1 MQSTFAKTLVTE
13 IIGNLIN
20 QDLFNLKLEFF
31 NKHIRKE
38 INMKKITG
46 VLSGCLMFFT
56 AAVAAAGAGTIGMAF
71 GVAGLNLKSLARP

>member
-1 MQSTFAKTLVTE
+1 
-13 IIGNLIN
+13 
-20 QDLFNLKLEFF
+20 
-31 NKHIRKE
+31 
-38 INMKKITG
+38 MKKITG